1 VELHGAVLLG
11 GVTWISSSGLIAKV
25 LTELN
30 RLQSP
35 ETPVVLSILVQEDLA
50 MAAYLPLIAVLLAGG
65 GPEKLALSELLAIVT
80 VLLVVWV
87 ATRYG
92 PALSRLAAHKSDE
105 IVLLTTFGTVLV
117 VAGLAE
123 RVHVSSAIALPSL
136 TASLM

>member
-1 VELHGAVLLG
+1 M
-11 GVTWISSSGLIAKV
+11 TWISSSGLIAKV